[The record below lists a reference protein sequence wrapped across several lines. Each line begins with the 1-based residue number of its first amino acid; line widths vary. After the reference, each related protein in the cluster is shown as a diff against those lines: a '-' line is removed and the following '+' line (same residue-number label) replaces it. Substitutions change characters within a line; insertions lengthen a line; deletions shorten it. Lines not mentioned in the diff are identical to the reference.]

1 MDLPPPMP
9 LVRPLPATPLVQQ
22 EVIGRM
28 DLVRIGGALVKW
40 PKYFFPPIPTKIG
53 DSIGTSLLVN
63 MPNFQAKKMTGRSP
77 LAVFLIKK
85 CHFTSE
91 TGVKP
96 EAY

>member
-1 MDLPPPMP
+1 LI
-9 LVRPLPATPLVQQ
+9 LFVV
-22 EVIGRM
+22 
-28 DLVRIGGALVKW
+28 IGGALVKW
-40 PKYFFPPIPTKIG
+40 PKKIFPPIPTKFG

-63 MPNFQAKKMTGRSP
+63 IQNFQAKKMTGRSP
-77 LAVFLIKK
+77 LTVFLIKK